1 MKNEKQNLK
10 ALKFKI
16 LYNINQKTRKS
27 SHWYEVNTRETL
39 KILYLMGFQERLQ
52 NNLFNRNSV
61 KLLDFLNLN
70 MDTYTNTIIQDNPI
84 FKKTYNYTIIIN
96 ILYKLHKLRKPI

>member
-10 ALKFKI
+10 TLKFKI
-16 LYNINQKTRKS
+16 LYNTNQKTRKS
-27 SHWYEVNTRETL
+27 PHWYEVNTRETL
-39 KILYLMGFQERLQ
+39 KILYLIGFQEKLQ
-52 NNLFNRNSV
+52 NNLFNRNSI

-70 MDTYTNTIIQDNPI
+70 MDTYTNTIIQNNPI

-96 ILYKLHKLRKPI
+96 LLYKLHKLRKPI